1 MGKGGA
7 TKDAILDRA
16 VRLASQVGLSG
27 LSIGRLA
34 EDLHM
39 SKSGLFAH
47 FEAKETLQVEVLE
60 RAAQLFVEAVVRPA
74 LAQPRGEPRLR
85 ALFEHW
91 LCWTKTARLPGGCL
105 FVAAAAQ
112 LADRRGPVRDRLL
125 SRLRDLALVLSPLAG
140 TG

>member
-85 ALFEHW
+85 GHCAKQ
-91 LCWTKTARLPGGCL
+91 LCWHLLGWYPQRRSARLLGGGAL
-105 FVAAAAQ
+105 GRVRADPQSVVAMAPQ
-112 LADRRGPVRDRLL
+112 
-125 SRLRDLALVLSPLAG
+125 
-140 TG
+140 